1 MKFFQAST
9 AELLKVD
16 IFNNQ
21 FHELAPPDIGTNIW
35 SMILIGIIA
44 YVLLLSIEFGVFK
57 WMFSFIPRR
66 AKIVPMDDLVDVD
79 DDVQAEKEQIN
90 NMTDDELRSQAI
102 VMKNVSKFYG
112 KFCAIKQISL
122 SIKR

>member
-1 MKFFQAST
+1 
-9 AELLKVD
+9 
-16 IFNNQ
+16 
-21 FHELAPPDIGTNIW
+21 
-35 SMILIGIIA
+35 
-44 YVLLLSIEFGVFK
+44 
-57 WMFSFIPRR
+57 
-66 AKIVPMDDLVDVD
+66 MDDLVDVD